1 MLKAIRQ
8 RGFTL
13 AEVLV
18 ALGILSLLLAGLL
31 GAVSVSL
38 FRLSRLEEEDL
49 ILKLLQDQLE
59 IVRALPPQALRE
71 PGELAIYDHSD
82 LLVSLPRG
90 QGKIKVEEYGEEG
103 LGLRKVTAFINWQEG
118 SRKRHLALSTVIWIG
133 EEG

>member
-1 MLKAIRQ
+1 MVGASKQ

-31 GAVSVSL
+31 GAVSASL
-38 FRLSRLEEEDL
+38 FRLSWLEQEDL

-59 IVRALPPQALRE
+59 IVRALPPEALRK
-71 PGELAIYDHSD
+71 PGEFPIYDHSH
-82 LLVSLPRG
+82 LLAKFRRG

-103 LGLRKVTAFINWQEG
+103 LGLRKITASIKWQEG

-133 EEG
+133 EKQ

>member
-1 MLKAIRQ
+1 MRAIRQ

-13 AEVLV
+13 TEVLV
-18 ALGILSLLLAGLL
+18 ALGILSLLLAGIL

-71 PGELAIYDHSD
+71 PGELAIYDQSG
-82 LLVSLPRG
+82 LLTNLLRG
-90 QGKIKVEEYGEEG
+90 QAKIKVEEYGEEG
-103 LGLRKVTAFINWQEG
+103 LGLRKVTAFIKWQEG

-133 EEG
+133 EEE